1 MSNSPI
7 PGPLSLGDL
16 LDRSFR
22 LYRAR
27 FGIFVGTAAIFLVPM
42 SIISGLLTGTFIT
55 DYMDALT
62 ALGTSTTSPN
72 EEEAFRIFGGFVSFG
87 VGMFALGVI
96 SLVLNGIVTLAL
108 TSQSMAAL
116 HGEPQTVGQGVRRAL
131 SRFWPFVRMS
141 ILQSLAIFAATIG
154 VLIPLGIVFLLVV
167 LVAGAI
173 GIGIGNIN
181 EAGGI
186 VTMLG
191 LGLLLLCGY
200 LLALVL
206 AMLPTVY
213 LSARWVVA
221 APALVN
227 DGLGAKQ
234 ALRRSWVLTQGGAWR
249 AVGYTLLLWLIGA
262 LVVSVP
268 LGFFQQ
274 IFLLLLAPVAPA
286 AATTISTALGSLFSV
301 LWVPFNVGAV
311 VLLYYDLRVRKESY
325 DLELRIEQM
334 AAESTEETSAA
345 DDADG
350 NES

>member
-1 MSNSPI
+1 MSNFPI

-22 LYRAR
+22 LCRAR

-62 ALGTSTTSPN
+62 ALGASTASPS
-72 EEEAFRIFGGFVSFG
+72 EEDAFRIFGGFVGFG

-96 SLVLNGIVTLAL
+96 SLILNGIVTLAL

-141 ILQSLAIFAATIG
+141 ILQSLVIFAATLGI
-154 VLIPLGIVFLLVV
+154 LIPLGILIFLVV
-167 LVAGAI
+167 VVAGVV
-173 GIGIGNIN
+173 GLGVGNFD
-181 EAGGI
+181 EASGI
-186 VTMLG
+186 VAMIG
-191 LGLLLLCGY
+191 LGLLFVCGY
-200 LLALVL
+200 LFALIL
-206 AMLPTVY
+206 MLVPTIY

-221 APALVN
+221 VPALVN
-227 DGLGAKQ
+227 DGVGARE
-234 ALRRSWVLTQGGAWR
+234 ALRRSWALTQGGVWR

-262 LVVSVP
+262 LVIYMP
-268 LGFFQQ
+268 LAFFQQ
-274 IFLLLLAPVAPA
+274 ILVIVLATVAPT
-286 AATTISTALGSLFSV
+286 AATTVSTALGSLFSV
-301 LWVPFNVGAV
+301 LWVPFNAGAL

-325 DLELRIEQM
+325 DLELRIGQM
-334 AAESTEETSAA
+334 AAETAEETKAA
-345 DDADG
+345 DDADE
-350 NES
+350 NQS